1 MGPKN
6 ADWGTVGLLLSSSSF
21 FSLSLS
27 LLYAAKQGKILEFKK
42 DSEKVSL
49 FFFNHSSLASATKLL
64 STHTGAVLWLLFL
77 VDLELKVQAG
87 HGSRPVFRHLP
98 IYFGKKAPVLGAGL
112 ETGLRYKQHS
122 TILSALF
129 KETNNNLNLQWENN
143 KIAIKIKQ

>member
-27 LLYAAKQGKILEFKK
+27 LLYAAKQGKILEFKR

-49 FFFNHSSLASATKLL
+49 FFLNHSSLASATKLL
-64 STHTGAVLWLLFL
+64 STRGCSLAGLL
-77 VDLELKVQAG
+77 VALELKVQAG
-87 HGSRPVFRHLP
+87 HGSLPVFQHLP
-98 IYFGKKAPVLGAGL
+98 IYFGKKALVLGTGL
-112 ETGLRYKQHS
+112 ETDLGYKQDS
-122 TILSALF
+122 TALGALF

-143 KIAIKIKQ
+143 TCNYIQLL